1 MVPSAD
7 IIPPT
12 SGMPESEN
20 RLPPLPAAPDAPT
33 NDEPLEVWYQA
44 GK

>member
-1 MVPSAD
+1 MVPSAA

-12 SGMPESEN
+12 FGIPESEN
-20 RLPPLPAAPDAPT
+20 TLPPLPVGPAAPMNCD
-33 NDEPLEVWYQA
+33 PLEVWYQA